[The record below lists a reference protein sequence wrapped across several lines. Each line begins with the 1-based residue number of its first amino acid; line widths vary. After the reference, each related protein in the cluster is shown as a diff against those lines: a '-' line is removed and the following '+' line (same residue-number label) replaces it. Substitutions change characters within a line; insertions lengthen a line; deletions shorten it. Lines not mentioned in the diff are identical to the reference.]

1 LYRSPTESRKR
12 HEEKQAKAQEQREKL
27 MQEKA
32 ERLKELSKKVTFSVF
47 LGCYMI
53 RYCKILI
60 VFFYI
65 LVAFEKDFQMITW
78 KLVCYSAISKVTD
91 ILRNV

>member
-1 LYRSPTESRKR
+1 MFENPLYVLLYRSPTESRKR

-53 RYCKILI
+53 RYCKI
-60 VFFYI
+60 
-65 LVAFEKDFQMITW
+65 
-78 KLVCYSAISKVTD
+78 
-91 ILRNV
+91 